1 MLQERPACVL
11 HMLVVFIC
19 SSGYSP
25 TMGSEGYQGEQ
36 LGVQISSEWSTRQCK
51 PRRLFAPRKNPC
63 LCRCTSTLPEAFPSR
78 GADAPTTARGGTC
91 SSIGLLICTGRRSK
105 GLQGASGKPT
115 VSINVRQLCRKETD
129 SGGLTRRLRREQW
142 GFRPEGGRTFFR
154 SERKYQRKQ
163 AARRLQRRPTSLCAV
178 GFGLR
183 EPYGL
188 SSTSVRCAH
197 PPGKRLLLPI
207 LTAGLAMSRA
217 MKLDSFH
224 KLLERARAR
233 LFPPSK
239 WAGLFPSAAYRR
251 SAPPQLAQGIISPCG
266 VGCFGVACVF
276 LQGQRPAGNQIHAGL
291 FREP

>member
-1 MLQERPACVL
+1 
-11 HMLVVFIC
+11 MLVVFIC

-36 LGVQISSEWSTRQCK
+36 LGVQISSERSTRQCK

-154 SERKYQRKQ
+154 SERKVPKKAGGTATTKTAHV
-163 AARRLQRRPTSLCAV
+163 AARR
-178 GFGLR
+178 GLR
-183 EPYGL
+183 PAVAPSGL
-188 SSTSVRCAH
+188 SSASARCAH
-197 PPGKRLLLPI
+197 PPEKGFYCP
-207 LTAGLAMSRA
+207 
-217 MKLDSFH
+217 F
-224 KLLERARAR
+224 
-233 LFPPSK
+233 
-239 WAGLFPSAAYRR
+239 
-251 SAPPQLAQGIISPCG
+251 
-266 VGCFGVACVF
+266 
-276 LQGQRPAGNQIHAGL
+276 
-291 FREP
+291 

>member
-1 MLQERPACVL
+1 
-11 HMLVVFIC
+11 MLVVFIC
-19 SSGYSP
+19 SSGYLP
-25 TMGSEGYQGEQ
+25 TIGSEGYQGEQ
-36 LGVQISSEWSTRQCK
+36 LGVQISSERSTRQCK

-78 GADAPTTARGGTC
+78 LHNAPTTARGGTC

-163 AARRLQRRPTSLCAV
+163 AARRLRRRPTSLRAV

-183 EPYGL
+183 EPNGWMPRIYSGHPIPALRPEQSDHVPWADCPQGL
-188 SSTSVRCAH
+188 SSASARCAH
-197 PPGKRLLLPI
+197 PPEKGFYCP
-207 LTAGLAMSRA
+207 
-217 MKLDSFH
+217 F
-224 KLLERARAR
+224 
-233 LFPPSK
+233 
-239 WAGLFPSAAYRR
+239 
-251 SAPPQLAQGIISPCG
+251 
-266 VGCFGVACVF
+266 
-276 LQGQRPAGNQIHAGL
+276 
-291 FREP
+291 

>member
-1 MLQERPACVL
+1 
-11 HMLVVFIC
+11 MLVVFIC

-36 LGVQISSEWSTRQCK
+36 LGVQISNERSTRQCK

-63 LCRCTSTLPEAFPSR
+63 LCRCTSTLPEAFPRR

-129 SGGLTRRLRREQW
+129 SGGLTRRLRRIDAPTPARTV
-142 GFRPEGGRTFFR
+142 GLPPRRGTYFLSKRKKVPKKAGGT
-154 SERKYQRKQ
+154 
-163 AARRLQRRPTSLCAV
+163 AT
-178 GFGLR
+178 
-183 EPYGL
+183 
-188 SSTSVRCAH
+188 T
-197 PPGKRLLLPI
+197 GKRLLLPI

>member
-1 MLQERPACVL
+1 MQAAP
-11 HMLVVFIC
+11 VVCPEEEPLSVSVYVDFA
-19 SSGYSP
+19 
-25 TMGSEGYQGEQ
+25 GSIPQ
-36 LGVQISSEWSTRQCK
+36 
-51 PRRLFAPRKNPC
+51 P
-63 LCRCTSTLPEAFPSR
+63 

-129 SGGLTRRLRREQW
+129 SGGLTRRLRGIDAPTPARTV
-142 GFRPEGGRTFFR
+142 GLPPRRGTYFLSKRKKVPKKAGGT
-154 SERKYQRKQ
+154 
-163 AARRLQRRPTSLCAV
+163 AT
-178 GFGLR
+178 
-183 EPYGL
+183 
-188 SSTSVRCAH
+188 T
-197 PPGKRLLLPI
+197 GKRLLLPI

-251 SAPPQLAQGIISPCG
+251 SAPPQLA
-266 VGCFGVACVF
+266 
-276 LQGQRPAGNQIHAGL
+276 
-291 FREP
+291 

>member
-1 MLQERPACVL
+1 M
-11 HMLVVFIC
+11 
-19 SSGYSP
+19 
-25 TMGSEGYQGEQ
+25 
-36 LGVQISSEWSTRQCK
+36 
-51 PRRLFAPRKNPC
+51 
-63 LCRCTSTLPEAFPSR
+63 PEAFPSR

-183 EPYGL
+183 EPNGWMPRINSGHPIPALRPEQSDHVPWADCPQGL

-217 MKLDSFH
+217 MKLAS
-224 KLLERARAR
+224 LPIRAERARAR

-251 SAPPQLAQGIISPCG
+251 SAPPQLA
-266 VGCFGVACVF
+266 
-276 LQGQRPAGNQIHAGL
+276 
-291 FREP
+291 

>member
-1 MLQERPACVL
+1 
-11 HMLVVFIC
+11 MLVVFIC

-36 LGVQISSEWSTRQCK
+36 LGVQPSSKRSTRQCK

-129 SGGLTRRLRREQW
+129 SGGLTRRLRGIDAPTPARTV
-142 GFRPEGGRTFFR
+142 GLPPRGGKYFL
-154 SERKYQRKQ
+154 SKRKKVPKK
-163 AARRLQRRPTSLCAV
+163 ARGTA
-178 GFGLR
+178 
-183 EPYGL
+183 
-188 SSTSVRCAH
+188 TT
-197 PPGKRLLLPI
+197 GKRLLLPI
-207 LTAGLAMSRA
+207 LPAGLAMSRA

-251 SAPPQLAQGIISPCG
+251 SAPPQLA
-266 VGCFGVACVF
+266 
-276 LQGQRPAGNQIHAGL
+276 
-291 FREP
+291 

>member
-1 MLQERPACVL
+1 
-11 HMLVVFIC
+11 
-19 SSGYSP
+19 
-25 TMGSEGYQGEQ
+25 MGSEGYQGEQ
-36 LGVQISSEWSTRQCK
+36 LGVQISSERSTRQCK

-142 GFRPEGGRTFFR
+142 GFCPEGGRTFFR

-163 AARRLQRRPTSLCAV
+163 AARRL
-178 GFGLR
+178 R
-183 EPYGL
+183 EKGP
-188 SSTSVRCAH
+188 
-197 PPGKRLLLPI
+197 PI

>member
-36 LGVQISSEWSTRQCK
+36 LGVQISSERSTRQCK

-105 GLQGASGKPT
+105 GLQGANGKPT

-163 AARRLQRRPTSLCAV
+163 AARRLQRRPAPLRVA

-183 EPYGL
+183 
-188 SSTSVRCAH
+188 
-197 PPGKRLLLPI
+197 
-207 LTAGLAMSRA
+207 
-217 MKLDSFH
+217 
-224 KLLERARAR
+224 
-233 LFPPSK
+233 
-239 WAGLFPSAAYRR
+239 
-251 SAPPQLAQGIISPCG
+251 
-266 VGCFGVACVF
+266 
-276 LQGQRPAGNQIHAGL
+276 
-291 FREP
+291 